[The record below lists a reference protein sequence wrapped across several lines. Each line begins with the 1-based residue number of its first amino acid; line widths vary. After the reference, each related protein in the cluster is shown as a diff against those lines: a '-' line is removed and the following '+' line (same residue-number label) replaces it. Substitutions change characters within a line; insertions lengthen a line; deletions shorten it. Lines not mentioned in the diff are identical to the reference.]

1 LFLTLLTI
9 ISCAL
14 FWAHSGWLP
23 IDVSADGPGLDQ
35 QLKLSLLANGVLFI
49 AAQLVLAYTVWR
61 YRARGDRPRV
71 ATTQSNVPLELG
83 WALAITGLVIGL
95 GFAGYRVWAQMYL
108 VRAPSDSVHI
118 AVQGYQFAYSFR
130 YPGADGRFG
139 PVHVDKIDDAA
150 GNPWGLDREHDP
162 ESKDDIVTATLA
174 IPLDRPVELL
184 LSARDLGHSFYV
196 RELRIQQD
204 MLPGMEIPIHFTA
217 RKAGEYEIV
226 CTQLCGLGHYR
237 MRAFLKAMPE
247 GEFKVWLGK
256 QAVSQ

>member
-1 LFLTLLTI
+1 LFLTLLTM
-9 ISCAL
+9 ISCVL

-23 IDVSADGPGLDQ
+23 IDVSTHGPELDR
-35 QLKLSLLANGVLFI
+35 QLRLSLLANGVLFI
-49 AAQLVLAYTVWR
+49 AAQLGLAYTVWR
-61 YRARGDRPRV
+61 YRARSNVRR
-71 ATTQSNVPLELG
+71 ATTTRTWFPLEVG

-108 VRAPSDSVHI
+108 SPAPSGSLQI

-162 ESKDDIVTATLA
+162 DSKDDIVTATLA

-184 LSARDLGHSFYV
+184 LSARDLGHSLYV

-217 RKAGEYEIV
+217 RKAGEYEII

-247 GEFKVWLGK
+247 SEFKNWLGK
-256 QAVSQ
+256 QATSQ